1 MSKFYKAAISNIVDG
16 KDIGTS
22 LLVQDFNT
30 LNAAIKEAETHKVG
44 EMAVIEVREYNV
56 VPDETIIVAWNNPN
70 IDSGETVY
78 RDVEPILQAL
88 RDEFE
93 RFCEEDGDWEQT
105 MSYMID
111 SIKDKTF
118 PEWEH
123 LHDAVELLHDD
134 EINDLLSEYGDLEY
148 MKCEDG
154 KITEQDEVER

>member
-22 LLVQDFNT
+22 LLVQDFNN
-30 LNAAIKEAETHKVG
+30 LNAAVKEAETHKVG
-44 EMAVIEVREYNV
+44 EMSVIEVREYNV

-93 RFCEEDGDWEQT
+93 RSCRENEDWEQT

-118 PEWEH
+118 SEWEY

-134 EINDLLSEYGDLEY
+134 EINDLLSEYGDREY
-148 MKCEDG
+148 MKCENG
-154 KITEQDEVER
+154 KIAEQDEVER